1 MKFTEKELK
10 ILNLYCKILTKMGI
24 PESSYSFYSS
34 HGYSEYNDDNF
45 RVNHTDESHIPVFPE
60 LIDIANKIYEDYDLV
75 QYTDEEAK
83 WQEIKISIVP
93 SEKVIKIYNI
103 VSILDSEYSVL
114 DISYSDMTNEE
125 KEGFDLM
132 KEESNGENDGIDFD
146 GGGDSGYVSS
156 QTWSNNDVNGKIEDL
171 CYKLLNRI
179 QPGWE
184 IDEGSSGTF
193 ELNYDKNSIKLN
205 FGLHVENKLD
215 PELIETISFG

>member
-1 MKFTEKELK
+1 M
-10 ILNLYCKILTKMGI
+10 
-24 PESSYSFYSS
+24 
-34 HGYSEYNDDNF
+34 
-45 RVNHTDESHIPVFPE
+45 
-60 LIDIANKIYEDYDLV
+60 V

-146 GGGDSGYVSS
+146 GGADSGYVSS
-156 QTWSNNDVNGKIEDL
+156 QTWNNNDVNGKIEDL
-171 CYKLLNRI
+171 CYKLLERI

-205 FGLHVENKLD
+205 FGLHVESQLD

>member
-1 MKFTEKELK
+1 MEFTEKELK

-24 PESSYSFYSS
+24 PKSSYSFYSS

-45 RVNHTDESHIPVFPE
+45 RLNHTDEAHIPVFTE

-146 GGGDSGYVSS
+146 GGADSGYVSS
-156 QTWSNNDVNGKIEDL
+156 QTWNNNDVNGKIEDL

-205 FGLHVENKLD
+205 FGLHVESQLD